1 MFLFMLYQGEE
12 IKKLI
17 PQRDPIMMVD
27 KFYSVDGDIA
37 ETGLS
42 LTAGNFFIEEDG
54 KMAEPGLIEHIAQS
68 ASAFEGHKALANNLP
83 TPVGYIGEVKKFHCY
98 SRPAVGSE
106 LRTTIE
112 MGAEVNG
119 VTILAGHTMVDGVKV
134 ADTQMKIF
142 IEK

>member
-1 MFLFMLYQGEE
+1 MLYQGED

-27 KFYSVDGDIA
+27 MIYSVDGEIA
-37 ETGLS
+37 ETGLT
-42 LTAGNFFIEEDG
+42 LTDNNFFIENDG
-54 KMAEPGLIEHIAQS
+54 RIAEPGLIEHIAQS
-68 ASAFEGHKALANNLP
+68 ASAFAGHKAIANGLP

-98 SRPAVGSE
+98 NRPAIGAV
-106 LRTTIE
+106 LRTTVE

-119 VTILAGHTMVDGVKV
+119 VTLLVGKTTVDGEVV

>member
-54 KMAEPGLIEHIAQS
+54 KMAETGLIEHIAQS

-98 SRPAVGSE
+98 SRPAVGAE